1 MSSCAAYPVID
12 FHTHIDRNAPLI
24 VSANTVRVVS
34 VPAAEADLELPD
46 NCIATLELHPW
57 GGAIWSDSFGELAR
71 RKKFAGIGEVGLDRL
86 KGKLP
91 LDEQMLIFSNA
102 AKLAQTLNKP
112 LTVHCVKCF
121 SELLQI
127 YKSQKWQV
135 PTIIHY
141 FCGKLELAQ
150 QFWRDTHF
158 VLSLP
163 PKIYCQQKL
172 LDFLQDHREYH
183 TRIVLETDDPHHGN
197 IEEHYRIM
205 AKALDIEFEALQ
217 KLMAEQFER
226 LYNAGNI
233 Q

>member
-1 MSSCAAYPVID
+1 MCKFYPTVD
-12 FHTHIDRNAPLI
+12 FHTHLDRQHLLAVPENVLRI
-24 VSANTVRVVS
+24 IS
-34 VPAAEADLELPD
+34 VPLAESVLPLPE

-57 GGAIWSDSFGELAR
+57 LGEEWSDEFAELAR
-71 RKKFAGIGEVGLDRL
+71 RGNFAGIGEVGLDRL

-91 LDEQMLIFSNA
+91 LPEQIRIFTRA
-102 AKLAQTLNKP
+102 VKLAQDLNKP

-150 QFWRDTHF
+150 QLWRDTHF

-172 LDFLQDHREYH
+172 LDFLRNNPEFIRR
-183 TRIVLETDDPHHGN
+183 TVLETDDPHHGN
-197 IEEHYRIM
+197 IEEHYCIM
-205 AKALDIEFEALQ
+205 AKMLNMDFESLQ
-217 KLMAEQFER
+217 KIMAEQFER
-226 LYNAGNI
+226 LFHGRNI
-233 Q
+233 